1 MGKLTHQ
8 EFISLLLAMGAML
21 FFARLA
27 AEGARL
33 LKLPVVTGE
42 ILVGVLLGPSLFGN
56 FYPSLFAKTFPLFGE
71 VGVALDGITKI
82 SAVLL
87 LFVSGMELQM
97 QLLVK
102 QGRAAVTTSL
112 LSLVIPFLLG
122 FSLAYYL
129 PGSLEYVPND
139 GLLFALFMGTAM
151 SISALPVIAK
161 TLMDLNMLKSKVGM
175 IIIAAAMF
183 DDLIGWLV
191 FSLIISLLGKGR
203 EVSLVLLDVSVIIGY
218 GILMLT
224 IGKKLIDKSLPWIQ
238 KKLSWPGGVL
248 SLSMSFCFFSAAFT
262 EYLGIHAV
270 LGAFIAGIAVGDSVK
285 LNTKAREIIHQFVT
299 NIFAPLFFVSIGIKI
314 NFIAHFD
321 ASVTLIIFL
330 LASLGKITGATLGAR
345 AGLFPWRESVAIGFG
360 LNARGAMEIILGTLA
375 LQVGLINET
384 IFVALVIMAIIT
396 SVASGPVLRWLGTG
410 RESVLT
416 RF

>member
-1 MGKLTHQ
+1 
-8 EFISLLLAMGAML
+8 
-21 FFARLA
+21 
-27 AEGARL
+27 
-33 LKLPVVTGE
+33 
-42 ILVGVLLGPSLFGN
+42 
-56 FYPSLFAKTFPLFGE
+56 
-71 VGVALDGITKI
+71 
-82 SAVLL
+82 
-87 LFVSGMELQM
+87 MELQM

-129 PGSLEYVPND
+129 PGSFEYIPND

-248 SLSMSFCFFSAAFT
+248 SLALSFCFFSAAFT

-384 IFVALVIMAIIT
+384 IFVALVIMAIVT
-396 SVASGPVLRWLGTG
+396 SIASGPVLRWLGTG
-410 RESVLT
+410 RESVVT
-416 RF
+416 RY

>member
-42 ILVGVLLGPSLFGN
+42 ILVGVLLGPSFLGHL
-56 FYPSLFAKTFPLFGE
+56 YPTLFAKTFPLFGE

-384 IFVALVIMAIIT
+384 IFVALVIMAIVT